1 MVSRGCQRS
10 KSNVSSEWLGEQPM
24 ISGIAPGEYSSRAG
38 AEVRI
43 GKGRAVIMSQHD
55 ITHRK
60 EKEYE
65 QESEA

>member
-1 MVSRGCQRS
+1 
-10 KSNVSSEWLGEQPM
+10 M